1 MALQLAVFGKCG
13 GCQPSADLHHH
24 VEELAANLSLN
35 VSSYL

>member
-13 GCQPSADLHHH
+13 GCQPSADLHH

>member
-13 GCQPSADLHHH
+13 CQPSADLHH